1 MVAVDR
7 RQLKDKKRIVVKVG
21 TSTLTYEN
29 GKMNLNRIDKLAR
42 VLSDFQNMG
51 KELILVSS
59 GAMGLGIGKMKLT
72 ERPHS
77 VSERQAIAAVGQSE
91 LMHIYSKS
99 FAEYGHIVGQI
110 LLTRDVVDNEYP
122 RTNVINTFVTLMKM
136 GIIPIVNENDSVSI
150 EEIASKVSMGF
161 GDNDTLSAIVAMLV
175 KADFL
180 IILTDIDGFY
190 TKDPRKNEDAVLISH
205 IDYITPEIENA
216 AGGVGSLRG
225 TGGMQ
230 TKISAAKIALEN
242 GIDMLLA
249 NGEDP
254 FLIYDIIDGKKIGTL
269 FSCR

>member
-1 MVAVDR
+1 MTASYR
-7 RQLKDKKRIVVKVG
+7 KRLKDKKRIVIKVG

-29 GKMNLNRIDKLAR
+29 GKINLNRIDKLAR
-42 VLSDFQNMG
+42 VLSDLQNMD

-59 GAMGLGIGKMKLT
+59 GAMGLGMGKMKLA
-72 ERPHS
+72 ERPNS

-110 LLTRDVVDNEYP
+110 LLTRDAVDNEYP
-122 RTNVINTFVTLMKM
+122 RNNVINTFDTLMKM

-150 EEIASKVSMGF
+150 EEIVSNVSVGF

-175 KADFL
+175 KADLL
-180 IILTDIDGFY
+180 ILLTDIDGFFN
-190 TKDPRKNEDAVLISH
+190 KDPRKNDDAVLIRH
-205 IDYITPEIENA
+205 IRSITPDIERA

-230 TKISAAKIALEN
+230 TKISAARIALEN

-254 FLIYDIIDGKKIGTL
+254 LLIYDMIEGKSIGTL
-269 FSCR
+269 FSR